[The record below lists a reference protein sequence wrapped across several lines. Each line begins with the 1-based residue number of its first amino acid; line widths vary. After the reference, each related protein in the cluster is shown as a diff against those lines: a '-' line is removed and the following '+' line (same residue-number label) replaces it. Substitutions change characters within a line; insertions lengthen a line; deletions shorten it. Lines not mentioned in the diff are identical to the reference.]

1 VVAVNM
7 PVYAPPCVHRLVFR
21 SHLRPMA
28 MDRLSDKLDQV
39 TPLLSKQ
46 VANDQLL
53 TASLFQWNDQLF
65 FYCESLRTKLGA
77 SELLTPLDDLLET
90 WPGEGT
96 PRHWVPMMDI
106 FHYSRPLSVD
116 HWRRSEAP
124 GEYTARIIYLRPEM
138 VSSYI
143 FYHFQLQEEQPGAL
157 GSKYGLISQHENL
170 LFFYMEKPDVAE
182 SESYAGHLKTQHTPP
197 NWGDVMDPHF
207 QPWPDDEGERLWRPI
222 ECILAV

>member
-1 VVAVNM
+1 
-7 PVYAPPCVHRLVFR
+7 
-21 SHLRPMA
+21 
-28 MDRLSDKLDQV
+28 
-39 TPLLSKQ
+39 
-46 VANDQLL
+46 
-53 TASLFQWNDQLF
+53 
-65 FYCESLRTKLGA
+65 
-77 SELLTPLDDLLET
+77 
-90 WPGEGT
+90 
-96 PRHWVPMMDI
+96 
-106 FHYSRPLSVD
+106 
-116 HWRRSEAP
+116 
-124 GEYTARIIYLRPEM
+124 M